1 MEVLGR
7 AWGLESQRVVL
18 FAWGLLLM
26 SDLDLDFVSLG
37 FSSSAGNMML
47 GVPFSFLPPALITS
61 IACSMASSTSCL
73 GVQRK
78 RQTAALRLS
87 AASVDYFHRILDG
100 LVDFLSRPNCKPVQR
115 KCPTAAQQQTSKA
128 SASAS
133 SRARM
138 SLSDSFPEGPYT
150 LLLWN

>member
-1 MEVLGR
+1 
-7 AWGLESQRVVL
+7 
-18 FAWGLLLM
+18 M

-37 FSSSAGNMML
+37 FSYSAGNMML

-100 LVDFLSRPNCKPVQR
+100 LVDFLSRPNCKA
-115 KCPTAAQQQTSKA
+115 CTAQVPNSRPATNQQGLRLGVK
-128 SASAS
+128 S
-133 SRARM
+133 SEDVAVGLIPR
-138 SLSDSFPEGPYT
+138 GPIYT
-150 LLLWN
+150 TIMELGP